1 MSSRTTL
8 VLTGR
13 DGVSYRFV
21 PGALCLELVCTGGE
35 GERAVWE
42 SLHRPADL
50 AAWAR
55 ASGLAA
61 LAPVPE
67 VRVTSGQLR
76 AAKEVRELVW
86 RMASAA
92 AAGRPWN
99 TPDVAAINAYA
110 ARPPLLRALGPSPGA
125 LAWGEPFDGAR
136 LVAELAR
143 DAVELLGGVR
153 PGRLRQCAADDCR
166 LLFFDASRAGAR
178 RWCSMERCGNR
189 AKVSAHRLRAGTH
202 R

>member
-8 VLTGR
+8 DLTGR

-21 PGALCLELVCTGGE
+21 PGSLCLELVCTGGE

-42 SLHRPADL
+42 TLHRPADL

-61 LAPVPE
+61 LAPVID
-67 VRVTSGQLR
+67 VRVTVGQLR

-86 RMASAA
+86 RMASGAA
-92 AAGRPWN
+92 TGRPWD
-99 TPDVAAINAYA
+99 PSDAAALNAYA
-110 ARPPLLRALGPSPGA
+110 ARPPLVRLLAPGTGT
-125 LAWGEPFDGAR
+125 LAWGRPFDGAR

-143 DAVELLGGVR
+143 DAVEMLGGAR
-153 PGRLRQCAADDCR
+153 PGTLRECAGGNCR

-189 AKVSAHRLRAGTH
+189 AKVSAHRLRAGGH
-202 R
+202 Q